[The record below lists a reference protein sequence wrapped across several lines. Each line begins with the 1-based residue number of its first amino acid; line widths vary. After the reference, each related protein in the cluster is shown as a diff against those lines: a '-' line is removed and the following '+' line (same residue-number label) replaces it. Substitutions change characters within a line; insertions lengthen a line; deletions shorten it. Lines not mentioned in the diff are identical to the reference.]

1 MKELLRAAFSQFE
14 KNQIATVDAEILLAH
29 LLGVSRKQIH
39 SQIIELSDSD
49 REKISNEYNEL
60 INQRLMGRPVQ
71 YITGSAPFRYLDLEV
86 GEGVL
91 IPRPETELIVD
102 RVIGYLNS
110 DSEKDLAKSVVD
122 LGAGSGAISI
132 AIASEAA
139 LKGLKVSMVAVEKSP
154 EAAVWLNKNIAKYD
168 LPIRVVIDP
177 AAPRQ
182 SHSQRHHL
190 AHTHQPATARLCPD
204 QTHGPSSGPAP
215 ALTTASAGRVQTSGN
230 EGSKG
235 SHNAPSL
242 CSCAVTSLRPSSFG
256 FPSDFGLRISD
267 FPPAFRRRAPPTPFL
282 PRPAPTGP
290 CAPPSPASPAAA
302 ARKTPA
308 HAGHEPGDTTRASP
322 RNQYRRPAPAPA
334 PG

>member
-49 REKISNEYNEL
+49 REKISGEYNEL
-60 INQRLMGRPVQ
+60 ISQRLMGRPVQ

-132 AIASEAA
+132 AITSEAA

-168 LPIRVVIDP
+168 LPIRVVIED
-177 AAPRQ
+177 
-182 SHSQRHHL
+182 
-190 AHTHQPATARLCPD
+190 
-204 QTHGPSSGPAP
+204 
-215 ALTTASAGRVQTSGN
+215 VQTALPDVKADLVVANPPYIPNDERLPIEVANFEPNDALFG
-230 EGSKG
+230 G
-235 SHNAPSL
+235 
-242 CSCAVTSLRPSSFG
+242 AVDGMQIPKLF
-256 FPSDFGLRISD
+256 I
-267 FPPAFRRRAPPTPFL
+267 
-282 PRPAPTGP
+282 
-290 CAPPSPASPAAA
+290 AAA
-302 ARKTPA
+302 ARLLKPGGYFIMEHHEKQGELVREALSMQFSNTQT
-308 HAGHEPGDTTRASP
+308 HADLNGRDRFTSARK
-322 RNQYRRPAPAPA
+322 R
-334 PG
+334 